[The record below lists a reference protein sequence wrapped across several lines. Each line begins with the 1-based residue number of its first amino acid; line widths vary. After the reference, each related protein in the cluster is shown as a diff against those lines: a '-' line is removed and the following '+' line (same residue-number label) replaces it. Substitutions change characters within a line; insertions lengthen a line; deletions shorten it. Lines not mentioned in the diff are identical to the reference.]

1 MGECFGSVTSGGG
14 GGSSRAKGIREQDA
28 VGEPQS
34 DGQRVNSLGGR
45 WWWDAVSINE
55 KSGDQSIGASF
66 QCVGHKPIRQVCPH
80 EACHDKMAAH
90 LY

>member
-1 MGECFGSVTSGGG
+1 MGECFGSVTSGG

-34 DGQRVNSLGGR
+34 DGQRVNNR
-45 WWWDAVSINE
+45 DAVSINE

-80 EACHDKMAAH
+80 EACHDKMAAR